1 MYVYQQNKKVRQM
14 EQLLQKQ
21 NTSINELFSL
31 TQKCIYSGTPIMKED
46 ADILI
51 QFYRVAYKMVS

>member
-14 EQLLQKQ
+14 EQFLQKQ

-31 TQKCIYSGTPIMKED
+31 TQKCIFSGAPITKKD
-46 ADILI
+46 ADSLI